1 MCRIYL
7 VKLYLIYG
15 DGHESILQSS
25 ILHHF
30 SHLILRKTMP
40 FHMPKVNQDV
50 LSSYHK
56 DIMQPIIDEKG
67 NLKTCPSANSSDSVK
82 LIHYYLIKML
92 YRMPGFSVP
101 VAGAW
106 GLPHIVRKISD
117 DEYNIAEKTAL
128 DIIMT
133 ECFVGI
139 PYPRL
144 IEDNYTK
151 VYICHDSNGKEFYL
165 QV

>member
-1 MCRIYL
+1 MSEINIYCDGACSGNPGKGGWAAII
-7 VKLYLIYG
+7 VRGNKELIISGNNPY
-15 DGHESILQSS
+15 
-25 ILHHF
+25 
-30 SHLILRKTMP
+30 TTN
-40 FHMPKVNQDV
+40 NQMELTAV
-50 LSSYHK
+50 ISALEMLK
-56 DIMQPIIDEKG
+56 KE